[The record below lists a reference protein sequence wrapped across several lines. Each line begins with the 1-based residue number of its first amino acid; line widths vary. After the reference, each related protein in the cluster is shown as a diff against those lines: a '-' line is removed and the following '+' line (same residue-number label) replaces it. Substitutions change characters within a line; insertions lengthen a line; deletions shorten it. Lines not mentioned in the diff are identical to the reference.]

1 MHCYFTKFCIVFA
14 ITYVNNKCIG
24 NKSNVRLE
32 SLLSIFF
39 LNKMWLFLDIKMF
52 NVEKMS
58 NMKNG
63 RPNKATNHLYS
74 VLAGRSNHLKR
85 VKCLNINIIHTKTVS
100 TSYIQKKDWQPSPLK
115 DILQSKKRLNLDFYL
130 QSFQPNEKF

>member
-1 MHCYFTKFCIVFA
+1 M
-14 ITYVNNKCIG
+14 
-24 NKSNVRLE
+24 R
-32 SLLSIFF
+32 
-39 LNKMWLFLDIKMF
+39 LFLDVKMF